1 MGKFTSSSAKAA
13 GNPTALMHGQLGTN
27 AGKEWARLAQKNEA
41 DEEQRRKERLQ
52 FALANVQYGNSRR
65 AQPGEKGA
73 YEAGEPGS
81 GIWLKDKVAGDDG
94 DSLKQREKTMDNA
107 MGNAISAAKNIYD
120 NNPDADQIFEEA
132 GGYMNRVKKNA
143 MDQFYGVY
151 QDNQEAMLDSD
162 RLFNL
167 QASRMQGFD
176 PNIHEVKIDKNGNY
190 VRDSKG
196 GLTYQV
202 KGTEDQDNKDGYWKG
217 LGKEVL
223 SAPLPNAIVEGVKG
237 IPGGLADAPST
248 IPGVAAWT
256 ANLLPRGVNAAS
268 KAMGGPPISPDM
280 IPQHQVDNMLQGN
293 LFNMGTAAQYWGADS
308 SANPLQRPD
317 SGINQFLNATGLV
330 SDELLEAMRAYPPPA
345 PKPGSFFGKTNVRGG
360 Q

>member
-132 GGYMNRVKKNA
+132 GGYMNWVKKNA

-190 VRDSKG
+190 VRDS
-196 GLTYQV
+196 
-202 KGTEDQDNKDGYWKG
+202 
-217 LGKEVL
+217 
-223 SAPLPNAIVEGVKG
+223 
-237 IPGGLADAPST
+237 
-248 IPGVAAWT
+248 
-256 ANLLPRGVNAAS
+256 
-268 KAMGGPPISPDM
+268 
-280 IPQHQVDNMLQGN
+280 
-293 LFNMGTAAQYWGADS
+293 
-308 SANPLQRPD
+308 
-317 SGINQFLNATGLV
+317 
-330 SDELLEAMRAYPPPA
+330 
-345 PKPGSFFGKTNVRGG
+345 
-360 Q
+360 